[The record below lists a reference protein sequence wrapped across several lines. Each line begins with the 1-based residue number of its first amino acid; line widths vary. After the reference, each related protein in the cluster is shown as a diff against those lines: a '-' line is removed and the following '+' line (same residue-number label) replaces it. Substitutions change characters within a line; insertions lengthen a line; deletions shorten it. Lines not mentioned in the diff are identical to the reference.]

1 MSGRFRRWGMI
12 AFVVFAGF
20 ICRENTAQA
29 AMAQISLQKSAD
41 EIVKSD
47 IFYVVITV
55 AADEEITGFDGYFP
69 TIRISC
75 SILPEAVFQAGM
87 TMRSM

>member
-1 MSGRFRRWGMI
+1 MGGRFRRLGMI

-29 AMAQISLQKSAD
+29 TMAQISLQKSAD

-55 AADEEITGFDGYFP
+55 AADVPFQ
-69 TIRISC
+69 
-75 SILPEAVFQAGM
+75 SIVQQWKHSA
-87 TMRSM
+87 

>member
-1 MSGRFRRWGMI
+1 MI

-55 AADEEITGFDGYFP
+55 AALALMDIFP

-75 SILPEAVFQAGM
+75 SILPEAVFQAVM